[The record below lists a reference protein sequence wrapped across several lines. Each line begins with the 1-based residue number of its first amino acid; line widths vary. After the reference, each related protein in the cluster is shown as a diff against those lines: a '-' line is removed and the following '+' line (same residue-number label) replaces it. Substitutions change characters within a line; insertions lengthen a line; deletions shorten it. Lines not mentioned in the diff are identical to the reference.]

1 MMLALLLALTTV
13 TPQAPPRAEALTF
26 GPPRQVST
34 LNKIKGEPI
43 QMAWSPDGTQL
54 YLQTGEKT
62 RIGTFQ
68 NQKHYLVTASDGKIK
83 GIDAAPEW
91 ATDYQAWKS
100 NKWAPGVRT
109 FVIDISEEKRTQRAV
124 NSPMG
129 GDLAKGGGAT
139 GTTANDV
146 IDATLASQVQHV
158 ITLRL
163 KGEVVGEYVDMQ
175 FIPGYTF
182 SWAPQAFG
190 TAIAYGNAEG
200 RLAVMDQQGG
210 KKDVITTS
218 NVFIPAWSDSGK
230 QIAYL
235 QKAGKKFDVYVVDV
249 R

>member
-1 MMLALLLALTTV
+1 MIIALLLALV
-13 TPQAPPRAEALTF
+13 AAFPQAAPRADALTF
-26 GPPRQVST
+26 GAPRHVGT
-34 LNKIKGEPI
+34 LEKIKGEPI
-43 QMAWSPDGTQL
+43 QIAWSPDSTQL

-68 NQKHYLVTASDGKIK
+68 NQKQYLVNVSDGKVK
-83 GIDAAPEW
+83 GIDAPPEW
-91 ATDYQAWKS
+91 ATEYQAWKA
-100 NKWAPGVRT
+100 NKWAPGAHS

-129 GDLAKGGGAT
+129 GDLAKGGGAS
-139 GTTANDV
+139 GTTSNDV

-182 SWAPQAFG
+182 SWAPLSFG

-210 KKDVITTS
+210 KKDVSTTS
-218 NVFIPAWSDSGK
+218 NVLIPAWSDSGK

-235 QKAGKKFDVYVVDV
+235 QREGKQFGVDVVDV